1 MIKYLFKRFG
11 SSLFT
16 IWGVLTICFLIL
28 HLAPGNP
35 ASIYIRPEIN
45 SEVVDNIRHQMGF
58 DLPVWKQYF
67 LWIKEFVFGNFGHSF
82 SHHKPVSDVLLEAI
96 PNTLQLTLI
105 VLIVQYII
113 GIFIGTLMAVK
124 KNKKVNISLN
134 TTLLFLYSMPGFW
147 LSLIAILIFSLKLGW
162 LPPSQMSSLI
172 DVGGVFSI
180 FWDRILHLILPVSI
194 LSIPFIVFT
203 SRFVNNS
210 MQEELN
216 KPYILNAK
224 AYNIRT
230 KKIVYYYALKNSLL
244 PLSTMFG
251 LYLPFLLGGAV
262 ITEYIFAWPGIGRI
276 TINAI
281 YTYDYPLIMASNFI
295 AALAVVLGNLI
306 SDILYL
312 IIDPRIKLSGSI

>member
-1 MIKYLFKRFG
+1 
-11 SSLFT
+11 
-16 IWGVLTICFLIL
+16 
-28 HLAPGNP
+28 
-35 ASIYIRPEIN
+35 
-45 SEVVDNIRHQMGF
+45 MGF
-58 DLPVWKQYF
+58 DLPVWQQYF
-67 LWIKEFVFGNFGHSF
+67 LWFKEFVFGNFGHSF
-82 SHHKPVSDVLLEAI
+82 SHHKPVSDVLFEAI
-96 PNTLQLTLI
+96 PNTLQLTII
-105 VLIVQYII
+105 VLIVQYIV
-113 GIFIGTLMAVK
+113 GIFIGAFMAIK
-124 KNKKVNISLN
+124 KNKKLDVSFN

-162 LPPSQMSSLI
+162 LPPSQMSSLV
-172 DVGGVFSI
+172 DVGGFFATV
-180 FWDRILHLILPVSI
+180 WDRILHLILPVSI

-203 SRFVNNS
+203 SRFVKNS
-210 MQEELN
+210 MEEELK

-224 AYNIRT
+224 AYNINN

-295 AALAVVLGNLI
+295 GALAVVLGNLI
-306 SDILYL
+306 SDILYV
-312 IIDPRIKLSGSI
+312 IVDPRIKLTSNI

>member
-172 DVGGVFSI
+172 DVGGVFAGRRSEPG
-180 FWDRILHLILPVSI
+180 LQL
-194 LSIPFIVFT
+194 
-203 SRFVNNS
+203 
-210 MQEELN
+210 
-216 KPYILNAK
+216 
-224 AYNIRT
+224 
-230 KKIVYYYALKNSLL
+230 VYCDCR
-244 PLSTMFG
+244 
-251 LYLPFLLGGAV
+251 V
-262 ITEYIFAWPGIGRI
+262 RCRIGRYRVGNRGDHCI
-276 TINAI
+276 DTVL
-281 YTYDYPLIMASNFI
+281 P
-295 AALAVVLGNLI
+295 ALAGGDCRRHGRYHEVRTHAQSPGKNRRGA
-306 SDILYL
+306 D
-312 IIDPRIKLSGSI
+312 G